1 MELYPAIDLRRGT
14 AVRLT
19 QGDFERQT
27 AYGDP
32 LALAEEYVAGGATW
46 IHVVDLEAARTGTA
60 HERRVVDRIVARVA
74 GRARVQLGGGIRSED
89 AVAAAL
95 GRGVARVVLGTA
107 ALADP
112 SLAVRCARR
121 WPGRVAVGLDYRI
134 GPDGVAEA
142 QGHGWSQG
150 APRAMAELLACWEG
164 EPVGAVV
171 ATAIARDGT
180 LEGPDLDGLRSLL
193 ASTSLPVIASGGVGT
208 MADLSALA
216 RLVEGDRR
224 VAGAITG
231 KALAERRFSVEE
243 ALAACA
249 PSV

>member
-112 SLAVRCARR
+112 SIAVRCARR

-216 RLVEGDRR
+216 RLVEGDRW